1 MTGFPAGEAVVEL
14 GATPVLPVSIPLGQS
29 GVVVNGAAL
38 LYGWSLRESTGAAGA
53 QLDIID
59 GGDATGQ
66 LVATITLTAG
76 ESTSDY
82 LAGIGILC
90 RRGVYVHAVSG
101 SVAGAV
107 WITGT

>member
-1 MTGFPAGEAVVEL
+1 MTEFPAGEAVVEL

-38 LYGWSLRESTGAAGA
+38 LYGWSLRETTGAATA

-66 LVATITLTAG
+66 LVATVVVPSGGSVA
-76 ESTSDY
+76 DY
-82 LAGIGILC
+82 LAGIGVLC
-90 RRGVYVHAVSG
+90 RRGVFVHAVAG
-101 SVAGAV
+101 SVVGAV
-107 WITGT
+107 WVAGM